1 MHVNVGDALWKGVLV
16 GLFMAISVG
25 PTLFAVINYSLTM
38 SYKAGLAFVF
48 GVSLSDIMFVTLAN
62 VAAPWLAHF
71 RPYEKY
77 IAFGGAIILMGIG
90 IAGFLRKHKPQGPNA
105 MPKIV
110 SGVHYF
116 QIFTSGFLV
125 NTLNPG
131 AIITWL
137 GAVSIIADSPA
148 LYRVI
153 LFATCLII
161 ILSVDFSKIFL
172 AEKIKGW
179 LTPRRVIQMQYFS
192 SACLFLI
199 GAALMVTTLF
209 NVTTGKTDKKS
220 RVDKILSWNGGEG
233 GGYFMEGGALILWD

>member
-1 MHVNVGDALWKGVLV
+1 MHVNVPDAVLKGVLV

-25 PTLFAVINYSLTM
+25 PTIFAVIRYSLSL

-48 GVSLSDIMFVTLAN
+48 GVSLSDIMFVTIAN
-62 VAAPWLAHF
+62 VAAPWLTRF
-71 RPYEKY
+71 RPYETY
-77 IAFGGAIILMGIG
+77 IAIGGAIILMIIG
-90 IAGFLRKHKPQGPNA
+90 ITGFLRKHQPHDPA
-105 MPKIV
+105 AEPKIV
-110 SGVHYF
+110 SGAHYF
-116 QIFTSGFLV
+116 KIFTSGFLI

-148 LYRVI
+148 LYRII

-161 ILSVDFSKIFL
+161 ILSVDFSKVFL

-179 LTPRRVIQMQYFS
+179 LTAKRIIQMQYFS

-199 GAALMVTTLF
+199 GAALMVTTFL
-209 NVTTGKTDKKS
+209 NTRPGHKNKES
-220 RVDKILSWNGGEG
+220 RVDKILSYKKNIKISKMTGS
-233 GGYFMEGGALILWD
+233 YYKIQS